1 MPLQIAVTIIF
12 LVENLAVALM
22 AIFGC
27 SPESADS
34 DECEVKAGDLLLVAT
49 DGVFDNLPVS
59 SILRYL
65 QPVRDSSDLSD
76 LQAAANSIA
85 KEAREH
91 AFDERYM
98 SPFAVNARMAG
109 INAIGKGDDFACLLC
124 LTIMVGI
131 LFCKN
136 MLYIVLIIFI
146 FSSTADF
153 FYHSI
158 IYIFFFFFGRIINII
173 YKKTF
178 LGFPRSYSFCIIVAM

>member
-1 MPLQIAVTIIF
+1 MDTALPPKFPFILDRNLAKANCT
-12 LVENLAVALM
+12 ENHVCTSRDTVVLAVALM

-27 SPESADS
+27 SPDSADS

-109 INAIGKGDDFACLLC
+109 INAIGKGVTLL
-124 LTIMVGI
+124 
-131 LFCKN
+131 
-136 MLYIVLIIFI
+136 
-146 FSSTADF
+146 
-153 FYHSI
+153 
-158 IYIFFFFFGRIINII
+158 
-173 YKKTF
+173 
-178 LGFPRSYSFCIIVAM
+178 SYYV